1 MKKIVLFLAVAL
13 MSIVMCSCSEN
24 YSEGEKVGVLTEFA
38 KSGLLWDSWDGNL
51 NITQTGMN
59 TSGDPFT
66 FSFDNDRDDQSQLI
80 DLMKEAQVK
89 GWKIKIKYHRVRG
102 WNWFKNRGRSQYF
115 VNDVEVLDSAFATP
129 LMRNMPNAVDA
140 SPAGHVIDTIY
151 LVIDKSQFNH

>member
-102 WNWFKNRGRSQYF
+102 WNWFHNRGRYNISSMTLRCWIVPLPLLYC
-115 VNDVEVLDSAFATP
+115 VICLMP
-129 LMRNMPNAVDA
+129 LMPVL
-140 SPAGHVIDTIY
+140 PDT
-151 LVIDKSQFNH
+151 SSTPFT